1 MEKQN
6 VNSLVEANM
15 GFVVSI
21 ARQYL
26 GRGLMLDD
34 LISEGNMGLI
44 KAAQHYDESRGVPFV
59 NYAVVHIRQHIEK
72 ALGKESNERRVEARG
87 NGQSR
92 SVDAPLGAKPNVSLL
107 SVLADGSV
115 IQSDERVYNA
125 SVARAVEQAID
136 SLEGREHQ
144 VVAAYYGLD
153 GDALT
158 MAEIAAD
165 MGLRRERV
173 RQIRDR
179 AVRRLRQHFRRAMR
193 AL

>member
-1 MEKQN
+1 MEKQKAN
-6 VNSLVEANM
+6 TLIEANM

-44 KAAQHYDESRGVPFV
+44 KAARHYDESRGVPFV

-72 ALGKESNERRVEARG
+72 ALGKEGQERRVEARG
-87 NGQSR
+87 NGQTR

-107 SVLADGSV
+107 SVLADGSI
-115 IQSDERVYNA
+115 IQSDERVYKA

-144 VVAAYYGLD
+144 VVTAYFGLD

-165 MGLRRERV
+165 MGLKRERV

-179 AVRRLRQHFRRAMR
+179 AVRRLRKEFRH
-193 AL
+193 ALSQ